1 MPMRRRSWTGSTP
14 ASYTSAPS
22 SSTDPVTQP
31 PSDSSCIRFRQR
43 RKVLLPQPDG
53 PITAVTVC
61 AGNRMDTSFTTA
73 RRPYSA
79 VSRTASSWSRASA
92 GCAMARSHGPAGR
105 EGEDQHETHEH
116 QRRGPGGEVSHRP
129 DQPGPGEDADN
140 DRRCAVENI
149 RHEPDRPAEAPRA
162 VLGEVQSRP
171 DADRQ
176 ADQRR
181 QSDDDHGPDDR
192 VRHTDARLAGRDGIL
207 DEEAPVER
215 RRAFGDQ
222 IPEDEDKREHRD
234 ERQHRHHGGHGPAH
248 DATAQA
254 TRAHRARLPTAVP
267 RATRQIMS
275 RARAF
280 TATVITNRM
289 RPTSNSAER

>member
-1 MPMRRRSWTGSTP
+1 MPMRRRRWTGSTP

-22 SSTDPVTQP
+22 SSTVPVTQP
-31 PSDSSCIRFRQR
+31 PSDSSCMRFRQR

-73 RRPYSA
+73 RRPYRA

-105 EGEDQHETHEH
+105 EGEDRHETHEY
-116 QRRGPGGEVSHRP
+116 QRR
-129 DQPGPGEDADN
+129 GPGEDADD

-149 RHEPDRPAEAPRA
+149 RNEPDRPAETPRA

-192 VRHTDARLAGRDGIL
+192 VRHTAARLAGRDRIL

-215 RRAFGDQ
+215 RSAFGDQ
-222 IPEDEDKREHRD
+222 IPENEDEG
-234 ERQHRHHGGHGPAH
+234 QHRHERQRGHQGGHGPAD
-248 DATAQA
+248 DAAAQA
-254 TRAHRARLPTAVP
+254 TRAHSARLPTAVP
-267 RATRQIMS
+267 RATRQIMR